1 MPRLSF
7 EDIAGGMKSTPAPP
21 GNAEIIPETPAAA
34 GGGGFDLARANV
46 WMDDLFSFLQ
56 KIDQAVGMF
65 LPMIKRQGA
74 QGQALN
80 PAAALDVLSQGG
92 PLDRPAADPPALAAK
107 NGGNDMAE
115 KKETPPQAQA
125 APQPSEEQ
133 IMKLMSKIVKKEGD
147 IPLSKLLKG
156 IQNREPWL
164 LKYVLEMMS
173 ET

>member
-74 QGQALN
+74 QGQAFN
-80 PAAALDVLSQGG
+80 PAALLSQDG
-92 PLDRPAADPPALAAK
+92 PLERPAAAPAPAAAASN